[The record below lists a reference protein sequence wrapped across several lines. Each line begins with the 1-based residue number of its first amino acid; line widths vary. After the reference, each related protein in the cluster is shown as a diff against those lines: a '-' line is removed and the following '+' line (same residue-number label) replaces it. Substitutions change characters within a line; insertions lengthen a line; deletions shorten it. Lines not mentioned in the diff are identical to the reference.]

1 MGPGDDISKQLEEIQ
16 AKLQLFAKQ
25 VEIGSVVVDKEKIK
39 SLEKELELW
48 EKKRNAAVES
58 NELVGGELKNTEELV
73 KTNKRL
79 LQQLRDS
86 ATATGQIYNSVA
98 AAGNTFSKFLKDT
111 SLQLALSMKMAEEYK
126 KIEAAN
132 GDLVNS
138 ANQLIAV
145 IEKYPDLKTANSFVR
160 LQDQLVGTERRIKF
174 SRNDF
179 NKAIQGYNTSV
190 RSFPSSLVASIFS
203 FKVKDGF
210 KADIG
215 SEKAPEITFTK

>member
-1 MGPGDDISKQLEEIQ
+1 MANIARKKYGLVALIVLALLTIFIVVTRNGFVQKEENVSKTWSNVQNDYQRRLDLIPN
-16 AKLQLFAKQ
+16 L
-25 VEIGSVVVDKEKIK
+25 V
-39 SLEKELELW
+39 
-48 EKKRNAAVES
+48 NAVKASADYE
-58 NELVGGELKNTEELV
+58 KNTLV
-73 KTNKRL
+73 KVVEERAKR
-79 LQQLRDS
+79 S
-86 ATATGQIYNSVA
+86 SVNVVGNSP
-98 AAGNTFSKFLKDT
+98 TF
-111 SLQLALSMKMAEEYK
+111 EEYK

>member
-1 MGPGDDISKQLEEIQ
+1 MANIARKKYGLVALIVLALLTIFIVVTRNGFVQKEENVSKTWSNVQNDYQRRLDLIPN
-16 AKLQLFAKQ
+16 L
-25 VEIGSVVVDKEKIK
+25 V
-39 SLEKELELW
+39 
-48 EKKRNAAVES
+48 NAVKASADYE
-58 NELVGGELKNTEELV
+58 KNTLV
-73 KTNKRL
+73 KVVEERAKR
-79 LQQLRDS
+79 S
-86 ATATGQIYNSVA
+86 SVNVVGNSP
-98 AAGNTFSKFLKDT
+98 TY
-111 SLQLALSMKMAEEYK
+111 EEYK

>member
-1 MGPGDDISKQLEEIQ
+1 MANIARKKYGLVALIVLALLTIFIVVTRNGFVQKEENVSKTWSNVQNDYQRRLDLIPN
-16 AKLQLFAKQ
+16 L
-25 VEIGSVVVDKEKIK
+25 V
-39 SLEKELELW
+39 
-48 EKKRNAAVES
+48 NAVKASADYE
-58 NELVGGELKNTEELV
+58 KNTLV
-73 KTNKRL
+73 KVIEERAKR
-79 LQQLRDS
+79 S
-86 ATATGQIYNSVA
+86 SVNVVGNSP
-98 AAGNTFSKFLKDT
+98 TY
-111 SLQLALSMKMAEEYK
+111 EEYK

-145 IEKYPDLKTANSFVR
+145 IEKYPDFKSANSFVR

-179 NKAIQGYNTSV
+179 NKAIQEYNTSV

>member
-1 MGPGDDISKQLEEIQ
+1 MANIARKKYGLVALIVLALLTIFIVVTRNGFVQKEENVSKTWSNVQNDYQRRLDLIPN
-16 AKLQLFAKQ
+16 L
-25 VEIGSVVVDKEKIK
+25 V
-39 SLEKELELW
+39 
-48 EKKRNAAVES
+48 NAVKASADYE
-58 NELVGGELKNTEELV
+58 KNTLV
-73 KTNKRL
+73 KVIEERAKR
-79 LQQLRDS
+79 S
-86 ATATGQIYNSVA
+86 SVNVVGNSP
-98 AAGNTFSKFLKDT
+98 TY
-111 SLQLALSMKMAEEYK
+111 EEYK
-126 KIEAAN
+126 KIEAVN

-179 NKAIQGYNTSV
+179 NKAIQEYNTSV

>member
-1 MGPGDDISKQLEEIQ
+1 MAKIARKKYGLVALIVLALLTIFIIVTRNGFVQKEENVSKTWSNVQNDYQRRLDLIPN
-16 AKLQLFAKQ
+16 L
-25 VEIGSVVVDKEKIK
+25 V
-39 SLEKELELW
+39 
-48 EKKRNAAVES
+48 NAVKASADYE
-58 NELVGGELKNTEELV
+58 KNTLV
-73 KTNKRL
+73 KVVEERAKR
-79 LQQLRDS
+79 S
-86 ATATGQIYNSVA
+86 SVNVVGNSP
-98 AAGNTFSKFLKDT
+98 TY
-111 SLQLALSMKMAEEYK
+111 EEYK

-179 NKAIQGYNTSV
+179 NKAIQGYNTSI

>member
-1 MGPGDDISKQLEEIQ
+1 MANIARKKYGLVALIVLALLTIFIVVTRNGFVQKEENVSKTWSNVQNDYQRRLDLIPN
-16 AKLQLFAKQ
+16 L
-25 VEIGSVVVDKEKIK
+25 V
-39 SLEKELELW
+39 
-48 EKKRNAAVES
+48 NAVKASADYE
-58 NELVGGELKNTEELV
+58 KNTLV
-73 KTNKRL
+73 TVIEDRAKR
-79 LQQLRDS
+79 S
-86 ATATGQIYNSVA
+86 SVNVVGNSP
-98 AAGNTFSKFLKDT
+98 TY
-111 SLQLALSMKMAEEYK
+111 EEYK

-179 NKAIQGYNTSV
+179 NKAIQEYNTSV

>member
-1 MGPGDDISKQLEEIQ
+1 MAKIARKKYGLVALIVLALLTIFIIVTRNGFVQKEENVSKTWSNVQNDYQRRLDLIPN
-16 AKLQLFAKQ
+16 L
-25 VEIGSVVVDKEKIK
+25 V
-39 SLEKELELW
+39 
-48 EKKRNAAVES
+48 NAVKASADYE
-58 NELVGGELKNTEELV
+58 KNTLV
-73 KTNKRL
+73 KVVEERAKR
-79 LQQLRDS
+79 S
-86 ATATGQIYNSVA
+86 SVNVVGNSP
-98 AAGNTFSKFLKDT
+98 TY
-111 SLQLALSMKMAEEYK
+111 EEYK